1 MNETRKRFHQELDDL
16 STEIVGA
23 GQLAERAVGAA
34 TAALATSDQQAA
46 QDVIDGD
53 LEIDHRYLD
62 IEHRVFVSLAR
73 QAPVAADLRLVSA
86 VMHMNRYIERI
97 GDQAVNIAKS
107 AQLAVDL
114 PTDAVI
120 LSQLGEMSDRVRAM
134 VRAGIQAFEHRDL
147 EQALKLPEMDDPVD
161 LLNRNMYEEVVRLAS
176 NPAQLKWGIL
186 MNVVARHLERVGD
199 NAVNIGAQV
208 GFLLTGEFPEFAGA
222 RDLT

>member
-16 STEIVGA
+16 SAEIVEA
-23 GQLAERAVGAA
+23 GMLAERAVGAA
-34 TAALATSDQQAA
+34 TEALAMGDDQAA
-46 QDVIDGD
+46 QRVIDGD

-86 VMHMNRYIERI
+86 VMHMNRHIERI

-120 LSQLGEMSDRVRAM
+120 LSQLGEMSDRVRSM
-134 VRAGIQAFEHRDL
+134 IRVGIQAFEHRDL
-147 EQALKLPEMDDPVD
+147 ALALQLPDMDDPVD
-161 LLNRNMYEEVVRLAS
+161 LLNRNMYEEVVRLAPD
-176 NPAQLKWGIL
+176 PAQLKWGIL

-199 NAVNIGAQV
+199 NAVNLGAQV
-208 GFLLTGEFPEFAGA
+208 GFLLTGEFPEFGEAPES
-222 RDLT
+222 